1 MRVEEGRGACPCW
14 RWWLLNMVVG
24 TSQHRGAWETTGSNT
39 RRGYPNVGGCL
50 LVGGGRGGSIH

>member
-1 MRVEEGRGACPCW
+1 MSLLEVVATQHGGGEG
-14 RWWLLNMVVG
+14 G

-50 LVGGGRGGSIH
+50 LVGGWTGREHPLVPLEE